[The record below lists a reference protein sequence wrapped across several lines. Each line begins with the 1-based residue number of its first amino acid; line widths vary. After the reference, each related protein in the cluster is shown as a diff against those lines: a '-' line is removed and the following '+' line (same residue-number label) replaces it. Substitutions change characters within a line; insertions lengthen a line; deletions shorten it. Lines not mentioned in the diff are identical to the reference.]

1 MPTVVDDDGDLSL
14 IDEVELAPAAQCA
27 ENEVVD
33 DEADEADEAAE
44 ADEADEAAAAAAPDA
59 AARRKLLQA
68 GRRSRQ
74 PGARSRNIRVSGG
87 SRGQI
92 GYGRPSATRGRSGRR
107 G

>member
-33 DEADEADEAAE
+33 DE

>member
-1 MPTVVDDDGDLSL
+1 VMPTVVDDDGDLSL

-33 DEADEADEAAE
+33 DEADEAAEAA
-44 ADEADEAAAAAAPDA
+44 EADEAAAAAAPDA